1 MKKRLL
7 AGRKK
12 SAGVEKPHHLFHKE
26 ADFMED
32 AKLNE
37 IIQHKETVYQGILI
51 RLEHWDVALPNGD
64 ICKREIACHIGAA
77 AVVAI
82 DDQERIVLVR
92 QARVAVGR
100 ITHEI
105 PAGKL
110 DAPDEDPLTCAKREL
125 SEETGL
131 TAECWQKLT
140 VLETTP
146 GFCNERIH
154 IYMATGL
161 HEGNSHPDE
170 DEFVD
175 VERMPLNE
183 AIEHVMKGDF
193 HDGKTCIGILMAAR
207 LHQINGRA

>member
-1 MKKRLL
+1 M
-7 AGRKK
+7 
-12 SAGVEKPHHLFHKE
+12 SS
-26 ADFMED
+26 
-32 AKLNE
+32 
-37 IIQHKETVYQGILI
+37 Y
-51 RLEHWDVALPNGD
+51 
-64 ICKREIACHIGAA
+64 
-77 AVVAI
+77 
-82 DDQERIVLVR
+82 
-92 QARVAVGR
+92 ARPGF
-100 ITHEI
+100 
-105 PAGKL
+105 
-110 DAPDEDPLTCAKREL
+110 DAPDEDPLYCAKREL

-131 TAECWQKLT
+131 TAERWQKLT

>member
-1 MKKRLL
+1 M
-7 AGRKK
+7 
-12 SAGVEKPHHLFHKE
+12 
-26 ADFMED
+26 DD
-32 AKLNE
+32 ARLNE
-37 IIQHKETVYQGILI
+37 IIQNKETVYQGILI

-64 ICKREIACHIGAA
+64 ICKREIAWHIGAA

-82 DDQERIVLVR
+82 DNEDQIVLVR
-92 QARVAVGR
+92 QSRVAVGR

-110 DAPDEDPLTCAKREL
+110 DSPDEDPLFCAKREL

-131 TAECWQKLT
+131 TAEHWQKLT

-154 IYMATGL
+154 IYLAAGL
-161 HEGNSHPDE
+161 HKGDAHPDE

-175 VERMPLNE
+175 VERMPLAE
-183 AIEHVMKGDF
+183 AVEHVMKGDF
-193 HDGKTCIGILMAAR
+193 HDGKTCIGILMASR
-207 LHQINGRA
+207 LHQINGEHN

>member
-1 MKKRLL
+1 MIRLCDFYRDCILLWTLNCLFFTATEEKRN
-7 AGRKK
+7 R
-12 SAGVEKPHHLFHKE
+12 
-26 ADFMED
+26 DD
-32 AKLNE
+32 RN
-37 IIQHKETVYQGILI
+37 KETVYQGILI

-82 DDQERIVLVR
+82 DNEDQIVLVR
-92 QARVAVGR
+92 QSRVAVGR

-110 DAPDEDPLTCAKREL
+110 DSPDEDPLFCAKREL

-131 TAECWQKLT
+131 TAEHWQKLT

-154 IYMATGL
+154 IYLAAGL
-161 HEGNSHPDE
+161 HKGDAHPDE

-175 VERMPLNE
+175 VERMPLAE
-183 AIEHVMKGDF
+183 AVEHVMKGDF
-193 HDGKTCIGILMAAR
+193 HDGKTCIGILMASR
-207 LHQINGRA
+207 LHQINGEHN